1 MKDDDDFTPR
11 LGRIRTRG
19 TKRGRRYLH
28 QVLRSVALAGGRS
41 SSRVGTFHGNRIGR
55 GSGVGRV
62 LASRD
67 RYAAYRV
74 RRVIVKSRIVKLQGQ
89 GRKAAQ
95 LHLRYIQR
103 DGVTREGL
111 PGDLYD
117 AESDRADGRAFLERG
132 EGDRHQF
139 RSSCRRRTPP
149 STTN

>member
-1 MKDDDDFTPR
+1 M
-11 LGRIRTRG
+11 
-19 TKRGRRYLH
+19 
-28 QVLRSVALAGGRS
+28 ALAGGRS
-41 SSRVGTFHGNRIGR
+41 SPSRGTFQGNRIGR

-67 RYAAYRV
+67 RYAAYRA
-74 RRVIVKSRIVKLQGQ
+74 RRVIVKSRIVKLKGQ

-111 PGDLYD
+111 PGELYD
-117 AESDRADGRAFLERG
+117 AESDRAHGRAFSERG

-139 RSSCRRRTPP
+139 RSTPLAAAAREHDEP
-149 STTN
+149 QGVTHRLL